1 MRQRSGPIEVLVT
14 VAADGDEENASSAD
28 TPKSRYSYLATGKIV
43 ERVVDLDNAPPRSER
58 ITTDE
63 TIDFWCDDSAG
74 VAVNDRVK
82 VIQDDD
88 GEFSLFWAEC

>member
-1 MRQRSGPIEVLVT
+1 MRQRSGPVEVIVT
-14 VAADGDEENASSAD
+14 IAADGDEEDSGSD
-28 TPKSRYSYLATGKIV
+28 ETPKARISHLATGTIV
-43 ERVVDLDNAPPRSER
+43 ERTAVDLTAKTCER
-58 ITTDE
+58 TQTGK

-74 VAVNDRVK
+74 VAVGDRVK